1 MRGPEGAQGSW
12 TPSDSERDWEGAEIN
27 KQNPFYS
34 SNPGSHQPDLT
45 RMVVVGAVGV
55 CVCLCVHVC
64 VCVCICVCLCVSVC
78 MCVCVCVYVSFP
90 ASFRFVSFSSNQG
103 ILDCLNVE
111 SQFNKELGEIT

>member
-12 TPSDSERDWEGAEIN
+12 TPSDSEWDWEGAEIN

-64 VCVCICVCLCVSVC
+64 VYIYAGSALVRVSVCECVYWGVCVC
-78 MCVCVCVYVSFP
+78 MCVCMC
-90 ASFRFVSFSSNQG
+90 A
-103 ILDCLNVE
+103 
-111 SQFNKELGEIT
+111 T